1 MKIVYVIGEPGSGKT
16 TLMKRVM
23 EESKVTKDIHSNENF
38 PLVPFHTNNK
48 NLIVLGKYAEGDV
61 FGGTDKTSMAVQP
74 QAIEFLK
81 AIQKSSD
88 NNINITAEG
97 DRLTTASFIE
107 HIVEEYDAT
116 IYYLRTTP
124 DVRQVRYKE
133 RGSNQN
139 ETWLNGRITKIQNIL
154 TNFVV
159 MNNVRRFDN
168 NTLEDQQ
175 KVFDCIMKEIA

>member
-23 EESKVTKDIHSNENF
+23 EYSGVTKDIHVNEKF
-38 PLVPFHTNNK
+38 PLVPFHTNGQ

-61 FGGTDKTSMAVQP
+61 FGGTDKTSMAIQP
-74 QAIEFLK
+74 QAIDMLK
-81 AIQKSSD
+81 AMK
-88 NNINITAEG
+88 NVPINITAEG

-168 NTLEDQQ
+168 NTFEDQQ

>member
-16 TLMKRVM
+16 TLMKRVIA
-23 EESKVTKDIHSNENF
+23 ESGVTKEIHIDLNYS
-38 PLVPFHTNNK
+38 LVPYHTDINK
-48 NLIVLGKYAEGDV
+48 KLKVMGKYEDDEI
-61 FGGTDKTSMAVQP
+61 FGGLDKTSMAIQP
-74 QAIEFLK
+74 QAIEWLK
-81 AIQKSSD
+81 KHKDSD
-88 NNINITAEG
+88 VNITAEG

-168 NTLEDQQ
+168 NTFEDQQ